1 MTYPPPSTSAKS
13 WARPV
18 QPVSRS
24 EASCSTTRSRG
35 RLVQRHGKA
44 DVAAPHCP
52 GQLESLGASHSSSGR
67 LRFPSPQNGGV
78 GGGGY
83 SKSIKSSTFA
93 SRFETASPWVTIV
106 QSAMQFTSHV
116 PHIDAHWEFEH
127 MPSAD
132 ALVAHLAMIA
142 ARALLSTLVTF
153 ASTAASVLHVAES
166 VANVSG
172 PFKHF
177 CSALSFAATSLPP
190 FFATAF

>member
-35 RLVQRHGKA
+35 RLVQRHGNA
-44 DVAAPHCP
+44 DAAAPHCP

-93 SRFETASPWVTIV
+93 SSRFETASPCVTTV
-106 QSAMQFTSHV
+106 QSAMQFASHV
-116 PHIDAHWEFEH
+116 PHIDVHWEFEH
-127 MPSAD
+127 VPSAA
-132 ALVAHLAMIA
+132 ALVAHFAMIA
-142 ARALLSTLVTF
+142 ARALLSTLATF
-153 ASTAASVLHVAES
+153 ARTAASVLHVAES

-177 CSALSFAATSLPP
+177 CSVL
-190 FFATAF
+190 